1 LQELETKEILD
12 FKEQLVLRVIRVLL
26 ANKEIRVL

>member
-1 LQELETKEILD
+1 MDVRKYRGNLELKLA
-12 FKEQLVLRVIRVLL
+12 FYVSLL